1 MLSTTYFVVKHRFF
15 RRWLLW
21 NLVQFHVTS
30 SVISRKSGSLLIFF
44 LHFIILLMKTYF
56 CDADPGTLY
65 LVLVSLLI
73 SYKLLYFV
81 SIVLDHPLVHG
92 FEDLFTLETL
102 LLCEALLWRG
112 LFLHDLNVC
121 FHRREDSLRK
131 WVLLFYVMLVILTW
145 FLGKWIVKI
154 YL

>member
-1 MLSTTYFVVKHRFF
+1 
-15 RRWLLW
+15 
-21 NLVQFHVTS
+21 
-30 SVISRKSGSLLIFF
+30 
-44 LHFIILLMKTYF
+44 MKTYF

-102 LLCEALLWRG
+102 LLCEALL
-112 LFLHDLNVC
+112 
-121 FHRREDSLRK
+121 
-131 WVLLFYVMLVILTW
+131 
-145 FLGKWIVKI
+145 
-154 YL
+154 